1 MMARNTLENALRWQE
16 HLGNQTTC
24 HSCAVSQA
32 LNVKDQKEK
41 QMWQCECGELYLED
55 KDIPIMFCQKCGR
68 EMTMVSYCTRNQ
80 K

>member
-1 MMARNTLENALRWQE
+1 MARNTLENALRWQE

-32 LNVKDQKEK
+32 LNFNEQ
-41 QMWQCECGELYLED
+41 QQQQTWICECGEIILQDSILNEA
-55 KDIPIMFCQKCGR
+55 ICPKCKK
-68 EMTMVSYCTRNQ
+68 EMEVLHCCTRN